1 MKAFSVFLFFASM
14 LLTGALVIGLSGC
27 SRQEQKEPS
36 PTASQPPKT
45 EVATPLPVKKDGP
58 VSVDFD
64 NVPLSEV
71 AVFVTSQTGK
81 GFILGD
87 SGDKALSWIEYNI
100 PREKLFDSFAATL
113 AATGLV
119 LKPTNEEHTAFTI
132 DKAEEVKVPCKLN
145 FATSQ
150 RGTFFLL
157 GSTIYAKESFPFPVT
172 TDGAH
177 WYATVPKSMAD
188 TLLAPTGK

>member
-14 LLTGALVIGLSGC
+14 LISGALVFGLSGC
-27 SRQEQKEPS
+27 SRQDKKEPP
-36 PTASQPPKT
+36 PTVSQSPKT
-45 EVATPLPVKKDGP
+45 EVAQPLPVRKDGP

-81 GFILGD
+81 GFILGGT
-87 SGDKALSWIEYNI
+87 GDKTLSWIEYNI

-113 AATGLV
+113 SAAGLV
-119 LKPTNEEHTAFTI
+119 LKPTSEEQTAFTI
-132 DKAEEVKVPCKLN
+132 DKAEEIKVPCKLN

-177 WYATVPKSMAD
+177 WYATLPKSMAD
-188 TLLAPTGK
+188 TLLAPAGK

>member
-14 LLTGALVIGLSGC
+14 LISGALVFGLSGC
-27 SRQEQKEPS
+27 SRQEQKETP
-36 PTASQPPKT
+36 PTASQPKT
-45 EVATPLPVKKDGP
+45 EVAQPLPVKKDGP

-64 NVPLSEV
+64 NVSLSEV

-81 GFILGD
+81 GFILNGA
-87 SGDKALSWIEYNI
+87 GDKALSWIEYNI

-113 AATGLV
+113 AAAGLV
-119 LKPTNEEHTAFTI
+119 LKPTSEEHTAFTI
-132 DKAEEVKVPCKLN
+132 DKAEEIKVPCKLN
-145 FATSQ
+145 FATSE

-157 GSTIYAKESFPFPVT
+157 GSTIYTKESFPFPVT

-188 TLLAPTGK
+188 TLLAPAGK

>member
-14 LLTGALVIGLSGC
+14 LLTGALVFGLSGC
-27 SRQEQKEPS
+27 SRQEKKEP
-36 PTASQPPKT
+36 PPKASQAPKT
-45 EVATPLPVKKDGP
+45 EVAQPLPVKKDGP

-81 GFILGD
+81 GFILGGT
-87 SGDKALSWIEYNI
+87 GDKALSWIEYNI
-100 PREKLFDSFAATL
+100 PREKLFDSFTATL
-113 AATGLV
+113 AAAGLV
-119 LKPTNEEHTAFTI
+119 LKPTNEERTAFTI
-132 DKAEEVKVPCKLN
+132 NQAEEMKVPCKLN
-145 FATSQ
+145 FATSE

-177 WYATVPKSMAD
+177 WYATLPKSMAD
-188 TLLAPTGK
+188 TLLAPAGK